1 MIKTQRTVLRLPKC
15 SRCHSRENGNLY
27 NNNSDSHF
35 CGYDKYIDSIIYLV
49 EVNLFKG

>member
-27 NNNSDSHF
+27 NNNLDFHF
-35 CGYDKYIDSIIYLV
+35 CGYDKYIGFDILLGISKFI
-49 EVNLFKG
+49 